1 MAIMDSLKKGMQLT
15 VTFVGLFIS
24 FYALLFI
31 GLLVIG
37 VIANTALSGDI
48 NVSGTSDT
56 TPNNDSVNE
65 SSGTF
70 KTIEDTETNFN
81 SAVSTLQNPV
91 TIIISLLVVGVLMA
105 MFFPQGFS
113 GATSGKK
120 GKGGVL

>member
-1 MAIMDSLKKGMQLT
+1 MAIMESLKKGMTLA

-48 NVSGTSDT
+48 NVS
-56 TPNNDSVNE
+56 NQ
-65 SSGTF
+65 
-70 KTIEDTETNFN
+70 TETTITSTETTFTN
-81 SAVSTLQNPV
+81 AVDTLQNPV
-91 TIIISLLVVGVLMA
+91 TVIISLLVVGVLMA
-105 MFFPQGFS
+105 MFFPRGFQGTGGS
-113 GATSGKK
+113 